1 MPKRVFIR
9 FLSAFGFFLLVPLYT
24 LLAQKTPTMW
34 VELES
39 NGVFEAGAYGEE
51 ITKRGL
57 SPNLLFSFGLDAK
70 YFGVSGSIK
79 ADTNDKY
86 GPELADIPGGDF
98 LGLSAIM
105 EEGGVYSSFGNLRLR
120 AGRFRHYDIVDSP
133 YSLFVNSTGI
143 PANIIE
149 IEWDDGFFSYGSR
162 WIELNNDSTQD
173 TDAWGLAT
181 YAGTQS
187 GIDKLGEGLSGFPD
201 RGANIKKYVFKLG
214 NMRFGIQD
222 AAVYTGK
229 SFDPEYLLNPLPQYF
244 IQYIKATGGRPWA
257 TGRDENNLL
266 GFFWTLERPGEYSL
280 LAQVLIDDFNLH
292 FILPDSTWNPW
303 QAAFNLGGRL
313 HTRSGAF
320 GLFVAGATKY
330 TFEPSEMY
338 DSASKVWSEQVAC
351 SYGYS
356 YYPETRFDKDWKTA
370 GFQPGVIA
378 IEDNLIGYKYG
389 QNNVAVQTDWQGK
402 LAGFD
407 AAAEAEFR
415 LAGANSPAN
424 PWHDL
429 TNDPQDGTHWLD
441 DSVLETRIM
450 LGASMARSFGDWSFS
465 LALRGGVAFNAM
477 ELRKPT
483 VATSTSV
490 APADS
495 DIWIFEPVAGN
506 TKYLLSLSIG
516 ARYRWNLR

>member
-1 MPKRVFIR
+1 MSLFPIQETWTQADPD
-9 FLSAFGFFLLVPLYT
+9 L
-24 LLAQKTPTMW
+24 W
-34 VELES
+34 VSIEP
-39 NGVFEAGAYGEE
+39 GAVFEAGAYGEE

-57 SPNLLFSFGLDAK
+57 SPNLMFNFGLDSK
-70 YFGVSGSIK
+70 YFGVTGKLK

-98 LGLSAIM
+98 LALSAIM
-105 EEGGVYSSFGNLRLR
+105 EEGGIYSKLGYLSLR
-120 AGRFRHYDIVDSP
+120 AGRFRYFDVVDSP
-133 YSLFVNSTGI
+133 YSLFINSIGI
-143 PANIIE
+143 PANILE

-162 WIELNNDSTQD
+162 WVELNHESALD

-187 GIDKLGEGLSGFPD
+187 GTDKLGEGLPGFPE
-201 RGANIKKYVFKLG
+201 RGANIKKYLFRLG

-229 SFDPEYLLNPLPQYF
+229 NFDPEYLLNPLPQYF

-257 TGRDENNLL
+257 TGRDENNIL
-266 GFFWTLERPGEYSL
+266 GVFWTYERPGVYSL

-313 HTRSGAF
+313 RTKSGEL
-320 GLFVAGATKY
+320 GLFIAGATKY

-338 DSASKVWSEQVAC
+338 DSASKVWSEQIAC

-356 YYPETRFDKDWKTA
+356 YYPETRFDKDWKTP

-378 IEDNLIGYKYG
+378 IEDNMIGYKHG
-389 QNNVAVQTDWQGK
+389 QNNLAMQLDWRDRF
-402 LAGFD
+402 AGFKTS
-407 AAAEAEFR
+407 AEGEFR
-415 LAGANSPAN
+415 IAGANSPAN

-441 DSVLETRIM
+441 DAVLEKRLM
-450 LGASMARSFGDWSFS
+450 LSISMARDIGNWTFKMS
-465 LALRGGVAFNAM
+465 ARGGVAFNAM

-483 VATSTSV
+483 VASSVSV

-506 TKYLLSLSIG
+506 TKYLLSLTVG
-516 ARYRWNLR
+516 AGYRWNLR